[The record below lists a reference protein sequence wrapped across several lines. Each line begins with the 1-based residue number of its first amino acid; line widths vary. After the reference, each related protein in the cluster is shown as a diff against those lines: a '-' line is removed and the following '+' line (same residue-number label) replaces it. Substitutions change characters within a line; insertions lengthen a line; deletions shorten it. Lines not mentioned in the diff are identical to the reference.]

1 MHEHELVCLMV
12 TNCRL
17 SPAANMFL
25 LRAACAMVRKEHRQ
39 QAFKHEDMEGKL
51 YTKFEQGGL
60 GFYGGLHFWAEVETE
75 LGRGKVSFIVSNLDL
90 DDAETYRDEDLHWS
104 EYSPRVRERASTAH
118 YN

>member
-1 MHEHELVCLMV
+1 MHELVCLMV

-17 SPAANMFL
+17 SSAANTFL
-25 LRAACAMVRKEHRQ
+25 VRTACAMVRKEYGQ
-39 QAFKHEDMEGKL
+39 LPFKHEDMEGKL
-51 YTKFEQGGL
+51 YTKFEHGGV

-90 DDAETYRDEDLHWS
+90 DDAETYCDEDLYWGDYAP
-104 EYSPRVRERASTAH
+104 EKAQQRASTAQ